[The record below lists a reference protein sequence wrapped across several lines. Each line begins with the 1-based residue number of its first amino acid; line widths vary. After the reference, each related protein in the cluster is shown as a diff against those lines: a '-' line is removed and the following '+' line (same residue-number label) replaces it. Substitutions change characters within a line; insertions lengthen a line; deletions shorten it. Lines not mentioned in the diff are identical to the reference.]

1 MTKLNASF
9 PIVEA
14 DLTMTQA
21 FRDQMNALNAL
32 IPLKG
37 SGSPE
42 AVLEAP
48 QFSEYI
54 DTAGTASAIKYVKRD
69 TDIAGDKTKGW
80 ILI

>member
-1 MTKLNASF
+1 MTENTSF
-9 PIVEA
+9 PIVET

-21 FRDQMNALNAL
+21 FRERMQRLDNL

-37 SGSPE
+37 AGSPE
-42 AVLEAP
+42 GAVEAL
-48 QFSEYI
+48 QFQEYI
-54 DTAGTASAIKYVKRD
+54 DKTGTASAIKYVKRD

>member
-1 MTKLNASF
+1 MSQLNAAF
-9 PIVEA
+9 PIVEG

-21 FRDQMNALNAL
+21 FRDQMNILNGL
-32 IPLKG
+32 IPLRG

-42 AVLEAP
+42 GALKAP